1 MTDRFVVGT
10 GRCGSTLL
18 STMLDQHSATL
29 GLNEVFT
36 GLDWGRRFVDG
47 DVPGAEVADILDT
60 PNHVID
66 LVVGRGYD
74 AEEVTYRFRDED
86 RYHRGD
92 PIPWILTSTLPYLSD
107 DPDALWDELRPWLAE
122 RGRMPIGEHYRAL
135 FEHLAARSNKTEWIE
150 RSGSSVQYV
159 ADLARIFPD
168 ARFVHLHRNGVEVAL
183 SMRNHPFFRLAVQLF
198 YGVMP
203 DGVDPADENAVVD
216 AWLTGDPP
224 ISLYGQYWSDQL
236 ADGFETLGSLP
247 HDQLLTVSFEEML
260 ESPVETMIE
269 IAEFFEL
276 PPDDRFAG
284 RAAALVR
291 NAPPSHLD
299 ELTPEQQVELINAVQ
314 PGRELLRDL
323 GVTT

>member
-1 MTDRFVVGT
+1 MDRFVVGT

-47 DVPGAEVADILDT
+47 DVPGAEVADVLNT

-107 DPDALWDELRPWLAE
+107 DPDELWDETGRWLAE
-122 RGRMPIGEHYRAL
+122 RGRAPIGDHYRAL
-135 FEHLAARSNKTEWIE
+135 FEHLAARSRKTEWIE
-150 RSGSSVQYV
+150 RSGSSVQYI
-159 ADLARIFPD
+159 ADLARVFPE

-203 DGVDPADENAVVD
+203 EGIDPADENAVVD

-224 ISLYGQYWSDQL
+224 VALYGDYWSDQI
-236 ADGFETLGSLP
+236 ADGFETLQALP
-247 HDQLLTVSFEEML
+247 AERLLTVAFEEMID
-260 ESPVETMIE
+260 SPGETIAE

-276 PPDDRFAG
+276 PPDDGFRA

-291 NAPPSHLD
+291 GAPPSHLD
-299 ELTPEQQVELINAVQ
+299 ELAPDQQVELINSLQ
-314 PGRELLRDL
+314 RGRELLHDL
-323 GVTT
+323 GVVA